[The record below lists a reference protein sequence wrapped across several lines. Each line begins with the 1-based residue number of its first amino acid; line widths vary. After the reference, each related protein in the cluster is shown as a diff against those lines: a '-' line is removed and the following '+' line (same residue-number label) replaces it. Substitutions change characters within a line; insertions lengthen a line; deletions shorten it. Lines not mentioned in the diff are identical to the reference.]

1 MKLPTIIVIHCG
13 TNNLDISDPK
23 HVLSHL
29 TEIATYISKKFISSK
44 IVISGILPRGDYH
57 SRDIH
62 AMNMELSK
70 HFQLLPNVHFVA
82 HHNLLKDNSNTLSLL
97 SDKKHLNDV
106 GIRAFSRN
114 LKDCIFGRSGRPF
127 KSRRL
132 SPPGRSTQQGDL
144 VLQEDLVHQG
154 E

>member
-1 MKLPTIIVIHCG
+1 
-13 TNNLDISDPK
+13 
-23 HVLSHL
+23 
-29 TEIATYISKKFISSK
+29 
-44 IVISGILPRGDYH
+44 
-57 SRDIH
+57 
-62 AMNMELSK
+62 MELSK

-114 LKDCIFGRSGRPF
+114 LKDHIFGRSGRPF

-132 SPPGRSTQQGDL
+132 CPPGRSSPPRRFSPPRRSGPLGRVSPSRRPNPPRRLSPSRRSNSPRMRTGYEFSCARDSSHHNIQD
-144 VLQEDLVHQG
+144 DAYIPRYRPYISYR
-154 E
+154 